1 MRYARGPPL
10 AAWHALRTWPASCC
24 VACVTNVARLLLR
37 ASHASLPWRLQERL
51 SVREPTYF
59 EKLLHIP
66 PEMAYNTNTSLFLQ
80 DAAGRF
86 RRNRRAI

>member
-1 MRYARGPPL
+1 M
-10 AAWHALRTWPASCC
+10 
-24 VACVTNVARLLLR
+24 
-37 ASHASLPWRLQERL
+37 
-51 SVREPTYF
+51 REPTYF